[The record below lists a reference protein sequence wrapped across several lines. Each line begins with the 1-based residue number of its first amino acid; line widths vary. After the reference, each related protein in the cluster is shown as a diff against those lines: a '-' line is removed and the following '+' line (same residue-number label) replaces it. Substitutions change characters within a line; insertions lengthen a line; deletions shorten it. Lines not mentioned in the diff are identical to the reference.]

1 VGITV
6 TTGIRIA
13 ITIRMEVK
21 VMMQIRR
28 IGITMTTRITV
39 GM

>member
-39 GM
+39 GI